1 MRHTF
6 SAPFIDHNWTL
17 ATLSAKDQTMMWFEA
32 SSCLCHRLGQAR
44 QGSSGQFRGGAAEE
58 LLKWPKSKKRD
69 RAATL
74 LADAMAGTADMAKTK
89 KAFEAAAKEANV
101 WVAYRGP

>member
-1 MRHTF
+1 MIWF
-6 SAPFIDHNWTL
+6 DYPPVCVIDW
-17 ATLSAKDQTMMWFEA
+17 AKPGKVRQVSSVEA
-32 SSCLCHRLGQAR
+32 
-44 QGSSGQFRGGAAEE
+44 AAEE

-74 LADAMAGTADMAKTK
+74 LAAAMEGTADIAQTK
-89 KAFEAAAKEANV
+89 KAFEAAAKEARV